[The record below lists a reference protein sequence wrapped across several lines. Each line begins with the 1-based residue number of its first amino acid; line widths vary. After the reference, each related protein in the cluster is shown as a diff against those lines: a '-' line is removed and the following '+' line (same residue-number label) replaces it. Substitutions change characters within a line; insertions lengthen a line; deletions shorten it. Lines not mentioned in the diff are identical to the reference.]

1 MVARLVVIT
10 ILQRHNNV
18 ILHGEIRM
26 KVRGHHLCCTYC
38 FYGSGKRTAEEF
50 FGVDNAIP
58 ELLRKL
64 QENPDLEIEVA
75 DDFDDV
81 CDICPLKRPEGCG
94 RGEGKPGG
102 IAAQNEKLH
111 KWDQVILKR
120 LRLKVGEV
128 ITARELQ
135 DRLRKYIPDIGQ
147 ICTNCTSASPSGFAE
162 YRRGL
167 KKGLWSDLEDKS
179 STLKEEK

>member
-1 MVARLVVIT
+1 
-10 ILQRHNNV
+10 
-18 ILHGEIRM
+18 M

-38 FYGSGKRTAEEF
+38 FYGSGKKTAEEF

-81 CDICPLKRPEGCG
+81 CNICPLKKPEGCG
-94 RGEGKPGG
+94 RGEGKQGG

-162 YRRGL
+162 YRRAL

-179 STLKEEK
+179 SIPREEKQKHI